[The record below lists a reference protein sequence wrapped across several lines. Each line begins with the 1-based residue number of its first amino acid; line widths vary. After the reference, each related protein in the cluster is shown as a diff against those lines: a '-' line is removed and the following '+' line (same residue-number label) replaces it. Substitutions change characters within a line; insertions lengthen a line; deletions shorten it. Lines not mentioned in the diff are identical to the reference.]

1 MLGAAAKRVWSRD
14 AGEAAAAEVRAWHL
28 AAIDSLSASVRR
40 LATARDEADLV
51 GAFTEARDRYKR
63 IEAIVAFS
71 FPGSAAGLNG
81 PALMRIEEGDP
92 TAIVHPE
99 GFQLIEQLVFAEH
112 ASDTT
117 RLHTELAVLVADVTR
132 LRALAPTLSYSP
144 ALVFAAAREELAR
157 VAVRGLAE
165 TDSPIARRGQAEAN
179 AAVDGVIAALSPY
192 AQLPARRG
200 DVTLVTT
207 VDLAHHLDSLRRA
220 LHIESA
226 PSSGPLW
233 RTTAASLFDRDAF
246 DPNAF
251 APREN
256 RAPSRARID
265 LGRLLFF
272 DSTLS
277 HGNTRSC
284 ATCHQ
289 PEHAFADPRATS
301 FSMTGAPLARNAPSL
316 INVALQPALFHDMRT
331 ARLED
336 QAREVIENPAEMGGN
351 LDSIVSRLSKS
362 EEYLRRFVEA
372 FPPAPR
378 PIDRDRVQLALAAY
392 VRSLVALNAPLDRYL
407 RGDSSALSPSQ
418 RRGLALFTGKARCAS
433 CHALPLTSGAVPPS
447 YVEMEG
453 EGLGVPSRDGRRLD
467 PDAGIAA
474 RSRFPGDSV
483 HFRTPSLRNVAL
495 TAPYM
500 HNGALRT
507 LDDVIDF
514 YDRGG
519 GAGRGFRTT
528 FQTLPTDTLGLTRNE
543 KRDLVEF
550 LGALTDTTGR
560 TARPPR

>member
-1 MLGAAAKRVWSRD
+1 MLGVAAKRVWSRD
-14 AGEAAAAEVRAWHL
+14 AGEAAAARVRAWHL
-28 AAIDSLSASVRR
+28 ASIDSLSASVRR
-40 LATARDEADLV
+40 LAAARGQAELARAFAD
-51 GAFTEARDRYKR
+51 ARDRYKR
-63 IEAIVAFS
+63 VEAVVAFS
-71 FPGSAAGLNG
+71 FPGSATGLNG
-81 PALMRIEEGDP
+81 PALERIEEGDP
-92 TAIVHPE
+92 TAVVHPE
-99 GFQLIEQLVFAEH
+99 GFQLVEQLIFADQ
-112 ASDTT
+112 ARDTA
-117 RLHTELAVLVADVTR
+117 RLRTELAVLVADVTR

-144 ALVFAAAREELAR
+144 SLVFSAAREELAR
-157 VAVRGLAE
+157 VAIRGLAE
-165 TDSPIARRGQAEAN
+165 ADSPIAHRGQAEAD
-179 AAVDGVIAALSPY
+179 AAVDGVIALLAPY
-192 AQLPARRG
+192 AALPSRVG
-200 DVTLVTT
+200 DVTLASTIALSHRV
-207 VDLAHHLDSLRRA
+207 DSLRRA
-220 LHIESA
+220 RHVELA

-233 RTTAASLFDRDAF
+233 RKSAASLFDHDAF
-246 DPNAF
+246 DADAF

-256 RAPSRARID
+256 RAPSSARVD

-277 HGNTRSC
+277 RGGTRTC
-284 ATCHQ
+284 ASCHQ
-289 PEHAFADPRATS
+289 PEHAFADPRAAS
-301 FSMTGAPLARNAPSL
+301 PSITGAPLARNAPSL

-351 LDSIVSRLSKS
+351 LDTIVSRLSQS

-378 PIDRDRVQLALAAY
+378 PIDRDRLQLALAAY
-392 VRSLVALNAPLDRYL
+392 MRSLVALNAPLDRYL
-407 RGDSSALSPSQ
+407 RGDRSALSLSE

-474 RSRFPGDSV
+474 RSRFLGDSV

-500 HNGALRT
+500 HNGTFRT
-507 LDDVIDF
+507 LAEVIDF

-528 FQTLPTDTLGLTRNE
+528 FQTLATDTLGLTRDE
-543 KRDLVEF
+543 KRDLIAL
-550 LGALTDTTGR
+550 LGALTDTVGL
-560 TARPPR
+560 TARPRR